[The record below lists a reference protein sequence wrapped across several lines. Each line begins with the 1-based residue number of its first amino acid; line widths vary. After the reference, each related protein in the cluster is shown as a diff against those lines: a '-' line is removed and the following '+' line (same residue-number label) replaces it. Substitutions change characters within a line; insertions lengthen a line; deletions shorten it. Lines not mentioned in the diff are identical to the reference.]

1 MNELDKLVAN
11 LAPSKQAEVR
21 FFVQQL
27 LESLEEEIEN
37 MKEGEP
43 VREQWRQKEDTL
55 NEVKALI
62 QSKKTEL
69 L

>member
-1 MNELDKLVAN
+1 
-11 LAPSKQAEVR
+11 
-21 FFVQQL
+21 
-27 LESLEEEIEN
+27 

>member
-37 MKEGEP
+37 MKG
-43 VREQWRQKEDTL
+43 
-55 NEVKALI
+55 I
-62 QSKKTEL
+62 
-69 L
+69 